1 MTSMLRRATG
11 VGADA
16 TFQDSA
22 FWRKY
27 AVPVVIYALLT
38 VILIAYSMP
47 TVGVILTSFKTQ
59 REISRE
65 GVWNLPNTFDLA
77 NYEKARDDGNVLT
90 GMANSLKI
98 TIPATFASIALGVLT
113 GYTLS
118 KLKFRGSE
126 LLFLYFV
133 AGMFFPPQII
143 LIPLFRIF
151 NNVGLYDT
159 LWPMIIVHTAMGIPI
174 CTLVLKNFFTTVPT
188 AIREAAIIDGANELQ
203 VLLRVMLPLS
213 LPSLAVLATLQFT
226 WIWNDFLWPVVFT
239 RSEDMRTIMVGLV
252 ALKGEYTVA
261 YGSQAAMAV
270 FASLPTLF
278 VFIFFQ
284 KYFIRGLTLGS
295 VKG

>member
-1 MTSMLRRATG
+1 MTNMFRSASIINVNERG
-11 VGADA
+11 SGA
-16 TFQDSA
+16 A

-27 AVPVVIYALLT
+27 GVPSLVYALLT
-38 VILIAYSMP
+38 IVLIAYSMP
-47 TVGVILTSFKTQ
+47 SVGVMLTSFKTQ

-65 GVWNLPNTFDLA
+65 GVWNLPNDLNLDNFRA
-77 NYEKARDDGNVLT
+77 ARDNGNVIT
-90 GMANSLKI
+90 GMVNSLKV
-98 TIPATFASIALGVLT
+98 TIPATAASIALGVLT

-126 LLFLYFV
+126 LVFLYFV

-143 LIPLFRIF
+143 LIPLFRLF
-151 NNVGLYDT
+151 NDVGLYDT

-174 CTLVLKNFFTTVPT
+174 CTLVLKNFFTTVPS
-188 AIREAAIIDGANELQ
+188 AIREAAIIDGASEPQ
-203 VLLRVMLPLS
+203 VLVRVMLPLS

-270 FASLPTLF
+270 FASLPTLL